1 MAKDNKNSVGKELS
15 DKLSYVKKPLFESL
29 DEDGVKKVFDYS
41 EGYKQFLDASKTE
54 RDAVKTTIAIA
65 QKHGFTEYKLGDK
78 LSVGDKK
85 YLNNRGKSLVLLKI
99 GTEEALSE
107 GVRIIASHIDSP
119 RLDIKQNPLYEDE
132 GMAFLKTHYYGGIK
146 KYQWTAI
153 PLALHGVVST
163 SDGRNVSVVVGEND
177 DDPIFYVNDLLPH
190 LSKEQNVKP
199 LATAIDGE
207 TLNVLVGGLPFKD
220 DEVKEKIKL
229 TVLKKLNESYGMVES
244 DFLSAELCAVPA
256 MKAKDVGFDR
266 SMIAGYG
273 HDDKVCSYPA
283 ISAITEMTGDKTVM
297 VVLADKEEIGSCG
310 ATGMTSHFYEN
321 ALAEIM
327 NLTGE
332 YSSLKFRRAM
342 AASNLLSA
350 DVSSVF
356 DPMFADSFEQKNV
369 AYLGGGLVFNKVTGS
384 RGKSGAND
392 ANAEYLGAL
401 RGLLDEREVTYQ
413 YAEYGR
419 IDLGGSGTIS
429 HILAEYAMNVVD
441 CGTAVMNMHAPYE
454 VTSKVDVYETMR
466 GYRAFLEDFDLCRN

>member
-207 TLNVLVGGLPFKD
+207 TLNVLVGGLPFND

-229 TVLKKLNESYGMVES
+229 TVLKKLNESYNMVES

-297 VVLADKEEIGSCG
+297 VVLADKEEIGSEG
-310 ATGMTSHFYEN
+310 NTGMQCAIYEDVLSEIADAFGKKASYIRAN
-321 ALAEIM
+321 A
-327 NLTGE
+327 
-332 YSSLKFRRAM
+332 KC
-342 AASNLLSA
+342 LSA
-350 DVSSVF
+350 DVIACY
-356 DPMFADSFEQKNV
+356 DPNFGSGAHMLNQKNNVEPYRTDSFPMIVYYDEETTLAIDELNTILEPYIESEVAKFITGARSIDEFPKFQEELKGMGIEELLGYYTTAYENYLSAQK
-369 AYLGGGLVFNKVTGS
+369 
-384 RGKSGAND
+384 
-392 ANAEYLGAL
+392 
-401 RGLLDEREVTYQ
+401 
-413 YAEYGR
+413 
-419 IDLGGSGTIS
+419 
-429 HILAEYAMNVVD
+429 
-441 CGTAVMNMHAPYE
+441 
-454 VTSKVDVYETMR
+454 
-466 GYRAFLEDFDLCRN
+466 

>member
-1 MAKDNKNSVGKELS
+1 MRLSMLLHAKK
-15 DKLSYVKKPLFESL
+15 F
-29 DEDGVKKVFDYS
+29 
-41 EGYKQFLDASKTE
+41 ART
-54 RDAVKTTIAIA
+54 
-65 QKHGFTEYKLGDK
+65 
-78 LSVGDKK
+78 
-85 YLNNRGKSLVLLKI
+85 
-99 GTEEALSE
+99 
-107 GVRIIASHIDSP
+107 
-119 RLDIKQNPLYEDE
+119 
-132 GMAFLKTHYYGGIK
+132 
-146 KYQWTAI
+146 
-153 PLALHGVVST
+153 
-163 SDGRNVSVVVGEND
+163 SVVM
-177 DDPIFYVNDLLPH
+177 
-190 LSKEQNVKP
+190 
-199 LATAIDGE
+199 
-207 TLNVLVGGLPFKD
+207 
-220 DEVKEKIKL
+220 L
-229 TVLKKLNESYGMVES
+229 T
-244 DFLSAELCAVPA
+244 
-256 MKAKDVGFDR
+256 
-266 SMIAGYG
+266 
-273 HDDKVCSYPA
+273 
-283 ISAITEMTGDKTVM
+283 
-297 VVLADKEEIGSCG
+297 DKEEIGSYG

-369 AYLGGGLVFNKVTGS
+369 AYLGGGLVFNKVTGA

>member
-1 MAKDNKNSVGKELS
+1 MERKNMWEHYTEEQERELEELAVRYR
-15 DKLSYVKKPLFESL
+15 KCL
-29 DEDGVKKVFDYS
+29 D
-41 EGYKQFLDASKTE
+41 QSKTE
-54 RDAVKTTIAIA
+54 RECVTLSIAMAEENGYQNIEDCIREGVTLKA
-65 QKHGFTEYKLGDK
+65 GDK
-78 LSVGDKK
+78 VYAQYMKK
-85 YLNNRGKSLVLLKI
+85 TLALFHI
-99 GTEEALSE
+99 GTKPLTE
-107 GVRIIASHIDSP
+107 GMNILGAHVDSP
-119 RLDIKQNPLYEDE
+119 RLDVKQNPLYEDTQ
-132 GMAFLKTHYYGGIK
+132 MAYLDTHYYGGVK
-146 KYQWTAI
+146 KYQWVTI
-153 PLALHGVVST
+153 PLAIHGVVVKK
-163 SDGRNVSVVVGEND
+163 DGTVVPVVIGEKE
-177 DDPIFYVNDLLPH
+177 DDPVFVISDLLIH
-190 LSKEQNVKP
+190 LSQDQLEKKARIVIEGEGLDLLIGTKPVKN
-199 LATAIDGE
+199 AD
-207 TLNVLVGGLPFKD
+207 KD
-220 DEVKEKIKL
+220 EKEK
-229 TVLKKLNESYGMVES
+229 VRAWVVCYLKEAYDIEEE
-244 DFLSAELCAVPA
+244 DFISAELEIVPSG
-256 MKAKDVGFDR
+256 KSWDCGFDR
-266 SMIAGYG
+266 SRILGYG
-273 HDDKVCSYPA
+273 QDDKVCAYAA
-283 ISAITEMTGDKTVM
+283 IHALLHAKKLARTSVVMLTE
-297 VVLADKEEIGSCG
+297 KEEIGSYG

-369 AYLGGGLVFNKVTGS
+369 AYLGGGLVFNKVTGA

-401 RGLLDEREVTYQ
+401 RGLLDEKEVTYQ

>member
-1 MAKDNKNSVGKELS
+1 MNIV
-15 DKLSYVKKPLFESL
+15 
-29 DEDGVKKVFDYS
+29 
-41 EGYKQFLDASKTE
+41 
-54 RDAVKTTIAIA
+54 
-65 QKHGFTEYKLGDK
+65 
-78 LSVGDKK
+78 
-85 YLNNRGKSLVLLKI
+85 
-99 GTEEALSE
+99 
-107 GVRIIASHIDSP
+107 ASHIDSP
-119 RLDIKQNPLYEDE
+119 RLDIKPNPLYENTGVAYLD
-132 GMAFLKTHYYGGIK
+132 THYYGGIK
-146 KYQWTAI
+146 KYQWVTL
-153 PLALHGVVST
+153 PLAIHGVVVKK
-163 SDGRNVSVVVGEND
+163 DGITEEICIGED
-177 DDPIFYVNDLLPH
+177 KDDPVVFISDLLPH
-190 LSKEQNVKP
+190 LSQEQQEKKASELFGGEALDIVFGNRPMVKKGDEKEEKEAVKAQI
-199 LATAIDGE
+199 LRLLEEMYDM
-207 TLNVLVGGLPFKD
+207 
-220 DEVKEKIKL
+220 KE
-229 TVLKKLNESYGMVES
+229 E
-244 DFLSAELCAVPA
+244 DFLSAELEVVPA
-256 MKAKDVGFDR
+256 GKAREAGLDR
-266 SMIAGYG
+266 SMIMAYG
-273 HDDKVCSYPA
+273 QDDKVCAYAA
-283 ISAITEMTGDKTVM
+283 IHALLHAKKLARTSVVM
-297 VVLADKEEIGSCG
+297 LTDKEEIGSYG

-369 AYLGGGLVFNKVTGS
+369 AYLGGGLVFNKVTGA